1 MESNESWENLISRAT
16 KAEQIVCR
24 TCKIYNQKIRTPRD
38 DANKKCC
45 CGRLVRRHSFDGECL
60 SQKINK
66 NNAEIPNSPK
76 VFRHQHSTTVPVT
89 IYGTLKS
96 TGSVGCKYIRIDH
109 QLDAEPIYDL
119 LVNDCGSTKPT
130 LILSVYG
137 GAKYFTM
144 TEKLEKEIIR
154 GIIDAAAT
162 SSAWILTTGI
172 NNGVSKLIGEGI
184 SHYRLLKANP
194 NKIICIG
201 LTKWG
206 TINESTR
213 FELKHT
219 TKGYPLE
226 LRRRQISDNDADT
239 DETIERNHTHCIL
252 FDDGKLS
259 GYLSDEQ
266 RRDLVKEA
274 CEDKYHKCYGVTVIV
289 EGGRNTIEVL
299 KNDIRKKRPI
309 VFIEDSGRLADVF
322 ASLINQ
328 TADAKNDQQ
337 FIPPDEV
344 VRKALAEFFPSLDKG
359 EISGITKG
367 IQEILKK
374 ENRHLLNV
382 FRMDRDKSVAETIFK
397 AIFTMKNKQNEINYS
412 SRQADEKQ
420 NQDQQHTK
428 DEDRLLDLASQWN
441 YFDGALS
448 ILKRRQHT
456 TGNNEK
462 IKELFRE
469 SLIKNRPVFVE
480 YFLAAGFDPLKLL
493 DIQRV
498 EQQRHARLLK
508 LYEDTYKEINKSNRS
523 YIEELFGQSAATPIE
538 TLDIKLNKFIG
549 SFIEAI
555 YSKEYNTYTKRIC
568 IDLTNRVCG
577 CCSSPQV
584 SRKDNKDTQSQDPQN
599 DNKDAQSQD
608 QQSDKEDLLGK
619 NKLIRDLFLFS
630 VFMDMPEMAKILLIH
645 QQSRICAALIA
656 SAIFKRYSKKSLT
669 VNLKEKF
676 QIQADDFGKYAA
688 DFINDCYK
696 YNERS
701 ACELLLRQVPLFGNI
716 TCMQIAISS
725 ESIQL
730 VGTACFDQTLTQ
742 VWYNKLSMTNNQTL
756 TRPSQFLSIIT
767 FGLLAPWII
776 SYREKETN
784 TQDISLSSKG
794 INYYADEEST
804 KKYWTRFRYFHGSPF
819 IRMCYHFISYIWFL
833 LVFSYMMLYH
843 LDSPDTLGIP
853 HWTEIYVIITVSTMF
868 CEEIRK
874 LTHEYKYRMVERWG
888 STGSTILTVSTNIF
902 YIAPYLLF
910 YLGLIFRY
918 AGYDDKIFTAGRI
931 IWAFDLELWYL
942 SSLKFVVALKH
953 VGPRLFMLRNMLRDL
968 AAFFYIIFIAIA
980 AYGVVSRAL
989 ILYRQIP
996 FTGSD
1001 ILREIFY
1008 EPYWF
1013 IYGDVSDKDL
1023 LDQIISD
1030 GTQSL
1035 IAEATATHVLLAFHM
1050 LFINILILNLLIAVF
1065 TDTIDKV
1072 KENTEFYWRYQRY
1085 SFIREYF
1092 EQPPCAYAPLIIVSH
1107 IILLIRYIYSKLSY
1121 KGTEVNDHTS
1131 ESITLL
1137 RNFKMIAAPD
1147 TLISERWDAFESA
1160 ATHNCARSKVE
1171 KATKSDH
1178 LLPDDDHSQSTTST
1192 NEYDQHFVKEQIKWK
1207 QNGIISA
1214 GGNEEGDQLNQLSS
1228 PNGIFIDHHNNIFIA
1243 DFGNHRITK
1252 WKYDSNNVQII
1263 AGGNDQLSRPAD
1275 MIVDKQNNSLI
1286 IADTGNRRVIKWS
1299 LQNQR
1304 IQQILISD
1312 IDCFGLS
1319 IDKNGFIYVSDIVN
1333 NEVRQWKEGDAN
1345 GTIVAGGNEK
1355 GSDHNQ
1361 LNCPGFI
1368 FVDGDDSLYVSDW
1381 YNHRVMK
1388 WTKNAEKGIIVAG
1401 GKGKGS
1407 SLKQL
1412 SEPQGVIVDH
1422 LGQIYVAD
1430 GGNHRVMR
1438 WCQGQKEGEII
1449 VGGNGQGDESN
1460 QLNNPYGLSFD
1471 DEENLYV
1478 VDWGNYRI
1486 MKYEKK

>member
-1 MESNESWENLISRAT
+1 MEPKESWEDLISRAKTDT
-16 KAEQIVCR
+16 KAVKKIDSR
-24 TCKIYNQKIRTPRD
+24 TCRIYNRQIQTSRD

-45 CGRLVRRHSFDGECL
+45 CGRLVRRHSFDGICL
-60 SQKINK
+60 LLKANNNNTETPNIN
-66 NNAEIPNSPK
+66 NDNAETANSPK

-96 TGSVGCKYIRIDH
+96 TGSIGCKYIRIDN
-109 QLDAEPIYDL
+109 QLPMKPVYSL
-119 LVNDCGSTKPT
+119 LVKDCGGKKTA
-130 LILSVYG
+130 LILSIYG

-162 SSAWILTTGI
+162 SNAWILTTGI

-184 SHYRLLKANP
+184 SHYRLLKASP
-194 NKIICIG
+194 DKIICIG

-219 TKGYPLE
+219 TKGYPIE
-226 LRRRQISDNDADT
+226 LRHRQISDNDDDT

-252 FDDGKLS
+252 FDDGKLG
-259 GYLSDEQ
+259 GYLDDKHRS
-266 RRDLVKEA
+266 DLVKYA
-274 CEDKYHKCYGVTVIV
+274 MKDKDDKHKCYGVTIIV
-289 EGGRNTIEVL
+289 EGGTNTIEVL
-299 KNDIRKKRPI
+299 QNDIRKKRPI

-328 TADAKNDQQ
+328 TSDAKNDQQ
-337 FIPPDEV
+337 FIPSNEV
-344 VRKALAEFFPSLDKG
+344 VRKALAEFFPSLDKDK
-359 EISGITKG
+359 ISVITER
-367 IQEILKK
+367 IQKILVKK
-374 ENRHLLNV
+374 NRHLLYV

-397 AIFTMKNKQNEINYS
+397 AIFTIKNKKNEINDS
-412 SRQADEKQ
+412 SEQKDEEQNESNNSSGQEDEEQ
-420 NQDQQHTK
+420 NQDKQYAE
-428 DEDRLLDLASQWN
+428 DEDILLDLASQWN

-448 ILKRRQHT
+448 ILSKRQLT

-462 IKELFRE
+462 IKKLFRD
-469 SLIKNRPVFVE
+469 SLIKNHSVFVE

-493 DIQRV
+493 GIQRVEHLLATNSDSLKLVGIQRVEHILAANYDPSKLIGTKTV
-498 EQQRHARLLK
+498 EQQRHEKLLE
-508 LYEDTYKEINKSNRS
+508 LYQDTHDEITTSNRG
-523 YIEELFGQSAATPIE
+523 YIKELFKKSTMETIT
-538 TLDIKLNKFIG
+538 TLDIKLNRFIG

-555 YSKEYNTYTKRIC
+555 YSEEYNTYTNRIC
-568 IDLTNRVCG
+568 IDLTNYVCS
-577 CCSSPQV
+577 CCDSTINYSASKKSQV
-584 SRKDNKDTQSQDPQN
+584 SPTPNTDI
-599 DNKDAQSQD
+599 QSQD
-608 QQSDKEDLLGK
+608 QQNDKKDLREKNDTEGSGENKDTEGSVENKNAENLLEK
-619 NKLIRDLFLFS
+619 NKLLRDLFLWS
-630 VFMDMPEMAKILLIH
+630 VFMDMPEIAKVLLIH

-669 VNLKEKF
+669 VDLKEKF

-725 ESIQL
+725 ENIQL

-742 VWYNKLSMTNNQTL
+742 VWYNQLSMTNNQTL
-756 TRPSQFLSIIT
+756 TRPAQFLSIIT
-767 FGLLAPWII
+767 FGLLAPCII

-784 TQDISLSSKG
+784 TQDISLSSQG
-794 INYYADEEST
+794 INYYADREPT
-804 KKYWTRFRYFHGSPF
+804 KNVFKKYWTRFRYFHGSPF

-888 STGSTILTVSTNIF
+888 STGSTILTISTNIF
-902 YIAPYLLF
+902 YIAPYFLF

-918 AGYDDKIFTAGRI
+918 TGYDDKIFTAGRI

-942 SSLKFVVALKH
+942 SSLKFVVALRS
-953 VGPRLFMLRNMLRDL
+953 VGPRLFMLKNMLRDL

-989 ILYRQIP
+989 IFYRQIP

-1001 ILREIFY
+1001 ILRAIFY

-1092 EQPPCAYAPLIIVSH
+1092 EQPPCAYPPLIIVSH

-1192 NEYDQHFVKEQIKWK
+1192 NESEMMKAISDQQRKMNEIDKQMQDLSQKVTQSLQWIIDAMARVKMNDRNKEPPLLTSTSV
-1207 QNGIISA
+1207 G
-1214 GGNEEGDQLNQLSS
+1214 
-1228 PNGIFIDHHNNIFIA
+1228 
-1243 DFGNHRITK
+1243 
-1252 WKYDSNNVQII
+1252 DSNISILTQPIE
-1263 AGGNDQLSRPAD
+1263 
-1275 MIVDKQNNSLI
+1275 NS
-1286 IADTGNRRVIKWS
+1286 
-1299 LQNQR
+1299 
-1304 IQQILISD
+1304 
-1312 IDCFGLS
+1312 
-1319 IDKNGFIYVSDIVN
+1319 Y
-1333 NEVRQWKEGDAN
+1333 
-1345 GTIVAGGNEK
+1345 
-1355 GSDHNQ
+1355 
-1361 LNCPGFI
+1361 
-1368 FVDGDDSLYVSDW
+1368 
-1381 YNHRVMK
+1381 
-1388 WTKNAEKGIIVAG
+1388 
-1401 GKGKGS
+1401 
-1407 SLKQL
+1407 
-1412 SEPQGVIVDH
+1412 
-1422 LGQIYVAD
+1422 
-1430 GGNHRVMR
+1430 
-1438 WCQGQKEGEII
+1438 
-1449 VGGNGQGDESN
+1449 
-1460 QLNNPYGLSFD
+1460 
-1471 DEENLYV
+1471 
-1478 VDWGNYRI
+1478 
-1486 MKYEKK
+1486 

>member
-1 MESNESWENLISRAT
+1 MGSEESWKKLIGDAIEA
-16 KAEQIVCR
+16 KQIVCR
-24 TCKIYNQKIRTPRD
+24 TCKIYNKKVQTSRNG
-38 DANKKCC
+38 AHKKCC

-60 SQKINK
+60 SQKTNK

-76 VFRHQHSTTVPVT
+76 IFRHQHSTTVPVT
-89 IYGTLKS
+89 ICGTLKS
-96 TGSVGCKYIRIDH
+96 TGSIGCKYIRIDK
-109 QLDAEPIYDL
+109 QSRMGPIYQL
-119 LVNDCGSTKPT
+119 LISDCRRTKPS

-144 TEKLEKEIIR
+144 TEKMEKEIIR

-162 SSAWILTTGI
+162 SNAWILSTGI

-213 FELKHT
+213 FELKYT
-219 TKGYPLE
+219 TKGYPPE
-226 LRRRQISDNDADT
+226 LRRRQISDNDDDT

-252 FDDGKLS
+252 FDDGKLD
-259 GYLSDEQ
+259 GYLDDKHRS
-266 RRDLVKEA
+266 DLVKYA
-274 CEDKYHKCYGVTVIV
+274 MKDKDDKHKCYGVTIIV
-289 EGGRNTIEVL
+289 EGGTNTIEVL
-299 KNDIRKKRPI
+299 QNDIRKKRPI
-309 VFIEDSGRLADVF
+309 VFIEESGRLADVF

-337 FIPPDEV
+337 FTPSNEV
-344 VRKALAEFFPSLDKG
+344 VRKALVEFFPSLDND
-359 EISGITKG
+359 EISEITER
-367 IQEILKK
+367 IQKILVKK
-374 ENRHLLNV
+374 NRHLLYV

-397 AIFTMKNKQNEINYS
+397 AIFTIKNKKNEINDS
-412 SRQADEKQ
+412 SEQKDEEQNESNDSSGQEDEEQ
-420 NQDQQHTK
+420 NQDKQYAE
-428 DEDRLLDLASQWN
+428 DEDILLDLASQWN

-448 ILKRRQHT
+448 ILKKRQ
-456 TGNNEK
+456 K
-462 IKELFRE
+462 IKSNNKEIKGIKEKYMTCYKKLFRD
-469 SLIKNRPVFVE
+469 SLIENHPVFVE

-493 DIQRV
+493 GIQRV
-498 EQQRHARLLK
+498 EHFPAAGVGPIELFGIRHVEHFLAAAFDPLKRICTKNVEEQRHEKLLK
-508 LYEDTYKEINKSNRS
+508 LYQDTFAEINKSNGS
-523 YIEELFGQSAATPIE
+523 YIKELFGEPIRETIE
-538 TLDIKLNKFIG
+538 TLDIKLNRFIG

-568 IDLTNRVCG
+568 IDLTNYVCS
-577 CCSSPQV
+577 CCNSAINDNASKNSQV
-584 SRKDNKDTQSQDPQN
+584 FPKYNKDTQSQDQQN
-599 DNKDAQSQD
+599 NKKDLRKKND
-608 QQSDKEDLLGK
+608 IEDSGENNNTENLLEK
-619 NKLIRDLFLFS
+619 NKLLRDLFLWS

-656 SAIFKRYSKKSLT
+656 SAIFKQYSKKSLT
-669 VNLKEKF
+669 VDLKEKF

-725 ESIQL
+725 ENIQL

-742 VWYNKLSMTNNQTL
+742 VWYNQLSMTNNQTL
-756 TRPSQFLSIIT
+756 TRPAQFLSIIT
-767 FGLLAPWII
+767 FGLLAPCII
-776 SYREKETN
+776 SYRENESN
-784 TQDISLSSKG
+784 TQEISLSSKG
-794 INYYADEEST
+794 INYYADREPT
-804 KKYWTRFRYFHGSPF
+804 KNAFKKYWIHFCYFHGSPF

-888 STGSTILTVSTNIF
+888 STGSTILTISTNIF

-918 AGYDDKIFTAGRI
+918 TGYDDKIFTAGRI

-953 VGPRLFMLRNMLRDL
+953 VGPRLFMLKNMLRDL

-1092 EQPPCAYAPLIIVSH
+1092 EQPPCAYPPLIIVSH
-1107 IILLIRYIYSKLSY
+1107 IILLIRYIYSKLCC
-1121 KGTEVNDHTS
+1121 KRTEVKYYT

-1137 RNFKMIAAPD
+1137 RNFKMIAEPN
-1147 TLISERWDAFESA
+1147 TLTSDHWDAFEYA
-1160 ATHNCARSKVE
+1160 ATHNYARSKIDKQMQDLSQKVTE
-1171 KATKSDH
+1171 SLQWMKDTIARVKMNDRNKEP
-1178 LLPDDDHSQSTTST
+1178 LLLTSTTVGVSNISIST
-1192 NEYDQHFVKEQIKWK
+1192 QPIE
-1207 QNGIISA
+1207 
-1214 GGNEEGDQLNQLSS
+1214 
-1228 PNGIFIDHHNNIFIA
+1228 
-1243 DFGNHRITK
+1243 
-1252 WKYDSNNVQII
+1252 
-1263 AGGNDQLSRPAD
+1263 
-1275 MIVDKQNNSLI
+1275 NS
-1286 IADTGNRRVIKWS
+1286 
-1299 LQNQR
+1299 
-1304 IQQILISD
+1304 
-1312 IDCFGLS
+1312 
-1319 IDKNGFIYVSDIVN
+1319 Y
-1333 NEVRQWKEGDAN
+1333 
-1345 GTIVAGGNEK
+1345 
-1355 GSDHNQ
+1355 
-1361 LNCPGFI
+1361 
-1368 FVDGDDSLYVSDW
+1368 
-1381 YNHRVMK
+1381 
-1388 WTKNAEKGIIVAG
+1388 
-1401 GKGKGS
+1401 
-1407 SLKQL
+1407 
-1412 SEPQGVIVDH
+1412 
-1422 LGQIYVAD
+1422 
-1430 GGNHRVMR
+1430 
-1438 WCQGQKEGEII
+1438 
-1449 VGGNGQGDESN
+1449 
-1460 QLNNPYGLSFD
+1460 
-1471 DEENLYV
+1471 
-1478 VDWGNYRI
+1478 
-1486 MKYEKK
+1486 